1 LAPHKSGERGNGV
14 SALDASYI
22 LQYVNEIRT
31 LDPDQVLACDV
42 TGSGMLSAL
51 DATRILQLTVGLI
64 PELPVAAACHS
75 EFLFLPEPMTVANQ
89 TLIQPM
95 VHDDM
100 CSLGAIDYS
109 PLAGDATGQD
119 FRAVL
124 IGDCTAN
131 WQPPTAGAAVRQRG
145 AEPSTLVTRLRRS
158 PGGRLR
164 LAIMVRAPR
173 AVQSIEA
180 TLAIDSSRLQLVS
193 ARAALAARDG
203 LLLFNEPTP
212 GTVAL
217 ALANPA
223 PIPAGARVALV
234 VEFAPLTSDATRAEV
249 TIQQLAID
257 E

>member
-1 LAPHKSGERGNGV
+1 V
-14 SALDASYI
+14 
-22 LQYVNEIRT
+22 LQYVNDIRQ

-64 PELPVAAACHS
+64 PELPTAAACHS
-75 EFLFLPEPMTVANQ
+75 DFLFLPEPMTVANQ
-89 TLIQPM
+89 TLLQPM

-100 CSLGAIDYS
+100 CTLGAIDYS
-109 PLAGDATGQD
+109 PLAGDADGQD

-124 IGDCTAN
+124 IGDCTGN
-131 WQPPTAGAAVRQRG
+131 WQPPTAAAVLRQGGAA
-145 AEPSTLVTRLRRS
+145 PSTLVTRLRRA
-158 PGGRLR
+158 PGGHLR
-164 LAIMVRAPR
+164 AAILVRAPR

-180 TLAIDSSRLQLVS
+180 TLAIDPARLRLVS

-234 VEFAPLTSDATRAEV
+234 VEFAPLAPDASRAEV
-249 TIQQLAID
+249 TVQQLAID